1 MKIVT
6 DSASDLAAEQL
17 VGLDITFAPL
27 RFTLDGKTYT
37 SGVDIQPAE
46 FYELISKT
54 ESFPTTSQ
62 PSSGEFADLYRNLAK
77 DGEEILSIHV
87 SSGLSG
93 TLNSAQAGAAM
104 VPEAKVTFF
113 DSQTLSCPQGWQVQA
128 AALAAKAG
136 WSMERIIAKLTEIRA
151 RSEAMFTVAT
161 LKYLIHGGR
170 ISHLKGLVASMMN
183 IKPIIGVEKLKG
195 IYVTYGQDFTLKR
208 AIHKMADKVLHWHQ
222 EGSKLRVQP
231 LHGKNPEGAALMVEE
246 LKKHFDLVLEPL
258 TSIAPVLGAHTGAG
272 LVGLA
277 FAPLEIFADLLNP
290 A

>member
-6 DSASDLAAEQL
+6 DSASDLAKEQL
-17 VGLDITFAPL
+17 EGLDIIVAPL

-37 SGVDIQPAE
+37 SGVDIQPEE

-62 PSSGEFADLYRNLAK
+62 PSSGEFADLYRKLAK
-77 DGEEILSIHV
+77 DGEEILSVHI

-113 DSQTLSCPQGWQVQA
+113 DSHTLSCPLGWQVQA
-128 AALAAKAG
+128 AALAARVG
-136 WSMERIIAKLTEIRA
+136 WPMEKIVAKLTEIREK
-151 RSEAMFTVAT
+151 SEAMFTLST

-183 IKPIIGVEKLKG
+183 IKPIIGVEKTKG

-208 AIHKMADKVLHWHQ
+208 SIHKMAEKVLHWHK

-246 LKKHFDLVLEPL
+246 LKKRFNLVLEPL

-277 FAPLEIFADLLNP
+277 FAPTEIFSDLL
-290 A
+290 

>member
-6 DSASDLAAEQL
+6 DSASDLAKEQL
-17 VGLDITFAPL
+17 EGLDIIVAPL

-37 SGVDIQPAE
+37 SGVDIQPEE

-62 PSSGEFADLYRNLAK
+62 PSSGEFADLYRKLAK
-77 DGEEILSIHV
+77 DGEEILSVHI

-113 DSQTLSCPQGWQVQA
+113 DSHTLSCPLGWQVQA
-128 AALAAKAG
+128 AALAARVG
-136 WSMERIIAKLTEIRA
+136 WPMQKIVAKLTEIREK
-151 RSEAMFTVAT
+151 SEAMFTLST

-183 IKPIIGVEKLKG
+183 IKPIIGVEKTKG

-208 AIHKMADKVLHWHQ
+208 SIHKMAEKVLHWHK
-222 EGSKLRVQP
+222 EGSRLRVQP

-246 LKKHFDLVLEPL
+246 LKKRFDLVLEPL

-277 FAPLEIFADLLNP
+277 FASMDIFTDLL
-290 A
+290 